1 MHPSCC
7 CFTDSVAFA
16 DEFIVISSPYLEN
29 VHCLY
34 SLQAIRNATRCS
46 LVSAPAHFRL
56 PGLLV
61 LAFKPSGVFAAAGLF
76 GVAYERLLL
85 KWQHH

>member
-1 MHPSCC
+1 M
-7 CFTDSVAFA
+7 
-16 DEFIVISSPYLEN
+16 
-29 VHCLY
+29 
-34 SLQAIRNATRCS
+34 
-46 LVSAPAHFRL
+46 
-56 PGLLV
+56 PGLLI